1 MQGGKHFP
9 LMEDEVMS
17 KNFFIMNK
25 NVTGVISA
33 LVASLAFMTGCDD
46 TTKNGYDHNVATHDA
61 KQHDHIPVTG
71 LPITTSTTEIIDVP
85 QLNHGETLF
94 STIQVMARTD
104 PANPQNERFLD
115 DWRFEVYTID
125 DQDRATGP
133 SFFAESGP
141 DGAAAIALPSYM
153 FQLPLVIYAY
163 NQSYPLWNNDDDDI
177 RSNQVNETLYGQC
190 RHYEIFVPPF
200 CADKAVWLAGPFE
213 SSLWGYYRE
222 ASRHKGEAWNPS
234 QVDCATWLSNL
245 QNLLLT
251 DVIYDELQDLSESD
265 DGQFSP
271 ASLEVA
277 LQENQH
283 LLTPTR
289 PPICMAERRHFGGG
303 MERGNIITGPNG
315 SCGAGFD
322 LDDND
327 DPFYNDDGRSDFDPL
342 CVDLTNGLLSG
353 SICEAT
359 YWTSSN
365 LLVNSQPFI
374 PTNDY
379 VLDDRDFMGSIHDQT
394 NIVANMDITVY
405 NTRLGNGRERD
416 MDFYDD
422 ACAATSIIR
431 FTNTDDDEQDI
442 LAGTGVTFSNLFDV
456 NSTTVHLTSDGDE
469 VVDDND
475 TWAIFYTS
483 GQGSCREQVLAVEL
497 LGHRQEDFRDVLHM
511 TYDIGNEN
519 LFIGLRADF
528 ELNEEQIDGENGYL
542 AYTVHVWDGTS
553 IDGRRAIRDNIS
565 NCYEAADVWARQF
578 FITED
583 FSHGDD
589 CCIDHDC
596 DITDVICPLDAAEFA
611 VRSQCFSN
619 SRSNQRWRT
628 DDAGYW
634 SINTDYG
641 VESDVIVN
649 AGWLAP
655 HMDFE
660 VYIQKFD
667 EAVFKG
673 PRTVVTS
680 DYIGQLAID
689 LPTLVE
695 GDRVLIRAEDSCC
708 DEYDLVL
715 PCVPEFTGFA
725 GLPGIPYVPAT
736 LGPPP
741 VPPVPVA
748 VP

>member
-1 MQGGKHFP
+1 
-9 LMEDEVMS
+9 MS

-46 TTKNGYDHNVATHDA
+46 TTKNGSDHDVATHDA
-61 KQHDHIPVTG
+61 KHDHIPVTG
-71 LPITTSTTEIIDVP
+71 LPITTGTTEIIDVP
-85 QLNHGETLF
+85 QLSHGGTLF

-133 SFFAESGP
+133 SYLAESGP
-141 DGAAAIALPSYM
+141 DGAAAIAVPSYM

-163 NQSYPLWNNDDDDI
+163 NQSYPLWTDDDD
-177 RSNQVNETLYGQC
+177 SNELDETLYGEC

-213 SSLWGYYRE
+213 SSLWDYYRE

-251 DVIYDELQDLSESD
+251 DRVYEELQELAESD
-265 DGQFSP
+265 DDQFSEE
-271 ASLEVA
+271 SLILA

-303 MERGNIITGPNG
+303 MERGDIING
-315 SCGAGFD
+315 SNGNCDDGFD
-322 LDDND
+322 LDDNVFPFDFED
-327 DPFYNDDGRSDFDPL
+327 DDENTSDNDPL
-342 CVDLTNGLLSG
+342 CIDLTNGLIDT
-353 SICEAT
+353 ICNNT
-359 YWTSSN
+359 YWASEN
-365 LLVNSQPFI
+365 LLVNGVAFV
-374 PTNDY
+374 PTNSY
-379 VLDDRDFMGSIHDQT
+379 VLDDQDFMGSVHDQT
-394 NIVANMDITVY
+394 DIVAGMDLTVY

-422 ACAATSIIR
+422 ACAATSIIK

-442 LAGTGVTFSNLFDV
+442 FAGTGVTFSNLFDGLP
-456 NSTTVHLTSDGDE
+456 TFIHLTSDGDE

-475 TWAIFYTS
+475 IWAIFYTYDEVRS
-483 GQGSCREQVLAVEL
+483 PCNERVLAVEL

-528 ELNEEQIDGENGYL
+528 ELNEEQIDGEEGYL
-542 AYTVHVWDGTS
+542 AYTVHVWDGTNV
-553 IDGRRAIRDNIS
+553 DGRRAIRDNIS
-565 NCYEAADVWARQF
+565 NCYEASDVWARQF

-583 FSHGDD
+583 FSRTADD
-589 CCIDHDC
+589 CCIDHEC
-596 DITDVICPLDAAEFA
+596 DIIDVICPLDAAEFA

-655 HMDFE
+655 FMDFE